1 MDTLQVDV
9 WLYGPLARYGGEA
22 ARKAHAN
29 LQLELPAG
37 SRVRDLLARLA
48 LPTEEAVTIALRTQQ
63 LLAHETGVP
72 DTIDPL
78 AGSYYVETLTNEM
91 ELEAEVTKV
100 EAIKDIAA
108 RRIMMT
114 PALAVNGETVSTGHL
129 LSVHQVMKL
138 LEEKSRA

>member
-1 MDTLQVDV
+1 MQERNDPMLKIEVLGPGCPKCQTL
-9 WLYGPLARYGGEA
+9 E
-22 ARKAHAN
+22 KN
-29 LQLELPAG
+29 
-37 SRVRDLLARLA
+37 VR
-48 LPTEEAVTIALRTQQ
+48 TAV
-63 LLAHETGVP
+63 E
-72 DTIDPL
+72 
-78 AGSYYVETLTNEM
+78 EM